1 MKRPVIL
8 AACRTGGGKFGGV
21 LSGFEATDLGGFA
34 IRAALD
40 RSAVPEEEIG
50 EVIMGNGWQAGV
62 GANPARIAMFKAGM
76 PQSIPAFTVNKRC
89 GSSLRTAMLIADRI
103 RLKDI
108 RVGVAGGM
116 ESASRTPYILS
127 EARWGHRMGDRKV
140 LDTLHHDGFMC
151 PLAGMLMGATA
162 EILAEEYGI
171 TRDEQDAYALESHRK
186 AVSAMKNG
194 LFADET
200 FPVSIRQKKEV
211 VEWASEEIPRE
222 DTSLEK
228 LARLP
233 AIFKDNGTITAGS
246 SSALCDAG
254 SAAIIADP
262 DWAEANGFR
271 PLAEIAGYGS
281 GALEADHMGLGP
293 VKAVPRALEMSGM
306 SLEEMDLIEL
316 NEAFAAQVLA
326 VHRAM
331 PFDMERCN
339 VNGGA
344 IALGHPIG
352 ATGTKIL
359 ATLIYAL
366 RNRDKEFGLATAC
379 IGGGQGV
386 AMVIRR
392 LS

>member
-1 MKRPVIL
+1 
-8 AACRTGGGKFGGV
+8 
-21 LSGFEATDLGGFA
+21 
-34 IRAALD
+34 
-40 RSAVPEEEIG
+40 
-50 EVIMGNGWQAGV
+50 
-62 GANPARIAMFKAGM
+62 
-76 PQSIPAFTVNKRC
+76 
-89 GSSLRTAMLIADRI
+89 
-103 RLKDI
+103 
-108 RVGVAGGM
+108 
-116 ESASRTPYILS
+116 
-127 EARWGHRMGDRKV
+127 
-140 LDTLHHDGFMC
+140 
-151 PLAGMLMGATA
+151 
-162 EILAEEYGI
+162 
-171 TRDEQDAYALESHRK
+171 
-186 AVSAMKNG
+186 
-194 LFADET
+194 
-200 FPVSIRQKKEV
+200 
-211 VEWASEEIPRE
+211 
-222 DTSLEK
+222 
-228 LARLP
+228 
-233 AIFKDNGTITAGS
+233 
-246 SSALCDAG
+246 
-254 SAAIIADP
+254 
-262 DWAEANGFR
+262 
-271 PLAEIAGYGS
+271 LAEIAGYGS

-306 SLEEMDLIEL
+306 SLEDMDIIEL